1 MNPNYNRNGV
11 QAVLQQNPVIQLQY
25 RVQQL
30 ELQVKRLEELI
41 INNNKQIHEAI
52 NAISKNIETTHVN
65 KAEIHDNKE
74 EESHETFNKGSL
86 CLKSETHKEPLNESE
101 NNDDNDLENIDLD
114 NL

>member
-52 NAISKNIETTHVN
+52 NAIGKNIETTHVN
-65 KAEIHDNKE
+65 KAEIYETESHDNKNETEIHEAESHDNKE
-74 EESHETFNKGSL
+74 EES
-86 CLKSETHKEPLNESE
+86 E
-101 NNDDNDLENIDLD
+101 NNDDLENIDLD

>member
-52 NAISKNIETTHVN
+52 NTISKNIETT
-65 KAEIHDNKE
+65 EIHEAKT
-74 EESHETFNKGSL
+74 HETN
-86 CLKSETHKEPLNESE
+86 EVPLNESE
-101 NNDDNDLENIDLD
+101 TREASLSSKSETNDDNDLENIDLD

>member
-52 NAISKNIETTHVN
+52 NAVSKNIETT
-65 KAEIHDNKE
+65 E
-74 EESHETFNKGSL
+74 
-86 CLKSETHKEPLNESE
+86 
-101 NNDDNDLENIDLD
+101 
-114 NL
+114 

>member
-52 NAISKNIETTHVN
+52 NTITKNIETT
-65 KAEIHDNKE
+65 KTHDNKVKIHE
-74 EESHETFNKGSL
+74 TESHEMF
-86 CLKSETHKEPLNESE
+86 EEPLNESE
-101 NNDDNDLENIDLD
+101 THEMPLNESETNDDNDLENIDLD

>member
-52 NAISKNIETTHVN
+52 NAISKNIETIEIHE
-65 KAEIHDNKE
+65 AETHDNKE
-74 EESHETFNKGSL
+74 EESHETFKEPLS
-86 CLKSETHKEPLNESE
+86 LKSETLKEPLNESE